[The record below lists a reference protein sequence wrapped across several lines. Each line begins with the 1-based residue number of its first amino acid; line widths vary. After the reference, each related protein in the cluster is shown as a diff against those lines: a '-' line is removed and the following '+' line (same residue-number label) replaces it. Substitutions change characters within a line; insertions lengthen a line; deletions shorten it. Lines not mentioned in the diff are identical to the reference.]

1 MIRGTNNATMN
12 EIKSKFVEI
21 NGLIL
26 FREIIF
32 PTNKLD

>member
-1 MIRGTNNATMN
+1 MINGTNNATEN

-21 NGLIL
+21 SGLKL
-26 FREIIF
+26 SREIIF